1 MSEAGSHYVHG
12 TSPEEQ
18 RRLSHLNRLLNA
30 GSVKEMALT
39 GGERVLDVGSG
50 LGQLTRAIAREAGP
64 RGRVIG
70 IERSVDQ
77 IAEAQRQ
84 AADAGEERL
93 VEFRAGDVSAF
104 PLTDDEWGSFD
115 VVHGR
120 FILEH
125 VPDPLAVVRAMVRAA
140 RPGGRIVLED
150 DDHDILRAWPEP
162 DGLRPVWEAYIRS
175 YRLAGND
182 PDIGRKLPALLHA
195 AGAEPKRT
203 TWLYFGACAG
213 DPDFPGYVD
222 NLAVV
227 IEGARASMLA
237 EGGVDAATIER
248 ALASVRA
255 LTELPD
261 AALWYARCWAG
272 GRVRG

>member
-12 TSPEEQ
+12 ASPEEQ

-30 GSVKEMALT
+30 GSVAEMALA

-50 LGQLTRAIAREAGP
+50 LGQLSRAIAREAGP

-70 IERSVDQ
+70 IERSVEQ

-93 VEFRAGDVSAF
+93 VEFRAGDVNAF
-104 PLTDDEWGSFD
+104 PLRDDEWGSFD

-125 VPDPLAVVRAMVRAA
+125 VPRPLAIVRAMVRAA

-150 DDHDILRAWPEP
+150 DDHDILRVWPEP
-162 DGLRPVWEAYIRS
+162 DGLRPVWDAYIRS
-175 YRLAGND
+175 YRMAGND
-182 PDIGRKLPALLHA
+182 PDIGRKLPVLLHA
-195 AGAEPKRT
+195 AGAEPKRA
-203 TWLYFGACAG
+203 TWLFFGACAG
-213 DPDFPGYVD
+213 SPDFPGYVD

-227 IEGARASMLA
+227 IEGARDSMLA
-237 EGGVDAATIER
+237 EGGVDAATIDR
-248 ALASVRA
+248 ALASVRS
-255 LTELPD
+255 LIELPD
-261 AALWYARCWAG
+261 AALWYARCWAEG
-272 GRVRG
+272 CVQA